1 MPRPPSRCRLG
12 GPGTWLLA
20 LPAGHIAG
28 LQVLIRSLRAGR
40 APVVLDRTSSFSPSA
55 FAEAAA
61 RVAAE
66 PGPRYTALVPTQ
78 IGRLLATGE
87 GVAALRRF
95 DAVLAGGAALSP
107 ALRASATAA
116 GVRVVATYGMSETAG
131 GCVYDGVPLSGT
143 VVALADDGRIELSG
157 PTLASGYLGRPDAAA
172 FIRRDGARWFR
183 TDDIGEFG
191 DDGRLRVLG
200 RRDDV
205 IVTGGYKVHPRVVE
219 DAAAGLPGVR
229 AAVAVGVPDPEWGMA
244 ITLAL
249 VIDERGDPGG
259 SFARSEPTRVR
270 EALRG
275 ELAPYALPRDV
286 LVLPTLPE
294 RGPGKPDR
302 AAIAALAAAR
312 AEG

>member
-1 MPRPPSRCRLG
+1 M
-12 GPGTWLLA
+12 
-20 LPAGHIAG
+20 
-28 LQVLIRSLRAGR
+28 
-40 APVVLDRTSSFSPSA
+40 
-55 FAEAAA
+55 
-61 RVAAE
+61 
-66 PGPRYTALVPTQ
+66 
-78 IGRLLATGE
+78 
-87 GVAALRRF
+87 
-95 DAVLAGGAALSP
+95 
-107 ALRASATAA
+107 
-116 GVRVVATYGMSETAG
+116 ATYGMSETAG